1 MVERERC
8 GDDKDGDAPANMNTD
23 AEGKKEAHYNAHEL
37 LRRPL
42 SELIFASVLLC
53 EFVLTRP

>member
-1 MVERERC
+1 MEERERC
-8 GDDKDGDAPANMNTD
+8 GDDKDGDAPVNMNTD

-42 SELIFASVLLC
+42 SELILPLC
-53 EFVLTRP
+53 HYANLY